1 MLQAVMT
8 RPGEIVYNEVEIPN
22 IDNDMVLLKVKI
34 IGVCG
39 SDIHV
44 FHGKHPYTSYPV
56 VQGHEV
62 SCEIVKLG
70 SDVKGYQIGD
80 RVTVQ
85 PQVTCGKCY
94 SCLNGDYHICDDL
107 KVMGFQTTGLASEY
121 FAVDYKKLV
130 KLPADL
136 SFDFGALLEPLAVAV
151 HAVSRGGDVT
161 GKNVLV
167 IGAGPIGNLV
177 AQTARAFGAKKTM
190 IVDISEYRLELAKK
204 CRIGFCVNLNND
216 DLSKEIIRHFG
227 NDKADLIL
235 ECVGVNATMT
245 EAIKNARKGTS
256 IIVVGVFGQLALVD
270 LGLVQDRELK
280 LIGTLMYKEED
291 YKKAINLLEQK
302 LINLEWLISKKFN
315 FTEYLEAYN
324 FIEKNKDK
332 SMKVLI
338 DVEKK

>member
-8 RPGEIVYNEVEIPN
+8 EPGVIEFNEVDVPDIN
-22 IDNDMVLLKVKI
+22 KTQVLLKVKK
-34 IGVCG
+34 IGICG

-70 SDVKGYQIGD
+70 LDVKEYKVGD

-94 SCLNGDYHICDDL
+94 SCLNGNYHICDDL

-130 KLPADL
+130 KLPDDL
-136 SFDFGALLEPLAVAV
+136 SFDYGAMVEPLAVAV
-151 HAVSRGGDVT
+151 HAINRGGDVKE
-161 GKNVLV
+161 KNILV
-167 IGAGPIGNLV
+167 MGAGPIGNLV
-177 AQTARAFGAKKTM
+177 AQTANALGAKKTM

-204 CRIGFCVNLNND
+204 CGIQYCVNLNND
-216 DLSKEIIRHFG
+216 DLSKEIIKHFG

-245 EAIKNARKGTS
+245 EAIENARKGTS
-256 IIVVGVFGQLALVD
+256 IIVVGVFGDLAYID

-291 YKKAINLLEQK
+291 YKKAIKLLEQK
-302 LINLEWLISKKFN
+302 LVNLELLITKTFKFS
-315 FTEYLEAYN
+315 EYLKAYN
-324 FIEKNKDK
+324 YIEKNKDK
-332 SMKVLI
+332 SMKIIINL
-338 DVEKK
+338 EEN